1 MRALLISANV
11 FVVQTKL
18 HFSLLVKYNTIH
30 PVVSCMGFDK
40 ELFLITVI
48 TYLDGNIEIQL
59 FFNGRRFSYS
69 RPRGRQ
75 PRTN

>member
-18 HFSLLVKYNTIH
+18 HFSLLVKYNMQSIAFSIH
-30 PVVSCMGFDK
+30 PVVSCLGFDK

-48 TYLDGNIEIQL
+48 TYLDEFL
-59 FFNGRRFSYS
+59 FQEY
-69 RPRGRQ
+69 
-75 PRTN
+75 